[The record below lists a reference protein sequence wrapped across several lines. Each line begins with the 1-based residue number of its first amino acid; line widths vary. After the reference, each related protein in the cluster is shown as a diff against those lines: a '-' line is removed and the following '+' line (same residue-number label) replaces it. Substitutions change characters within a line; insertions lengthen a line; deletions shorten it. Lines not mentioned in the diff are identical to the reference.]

1 MESFRTEIENPIVQK
16 EIIDLEKKIYSFRN
30 GQIDDERFR
39 SLRLARGIYGQRQE
53 GVQMIR
59 IKLPYGKVTSEQ
71 LKRITEVSDKYS
83 TGRLHIT
90 TRQDIQIHYVS
101 LDRTPELWSELAKDD
116 ITLREA
122 CGNTVRNI
130 TGSEL
135 AGVDVNE
142 PFDVSPYAHGMFQYL
157 LRNPICQEMG
167 RKFKISFSSSDE
179 DTALSYLHDLG
190 FIPKIKD
197 GQKGFKVVFGGGLG
211 SQPAHA
217 ELLSEFIPVNQIVPT
232 AEGIIRIFDRY
243 GERAKRMKA
252 RMKFLIKEIGKDV
265 FLDLVEKEKKAIA
278 FETYEIDTTAFDG
291 PITAPLLEVPQVTI
305 DDATAYE
312 AWKASNVIAQKQ
324 AGYFAIGIKVLL
336 GDFYTDK
343 ARLLA
348 DLIKNYG
355 ANELRFSLRQNIVI
369 RNIKEENLPFFY
381 QELAKLDMV
390 ALGYNTIGDITACP
404 GTDTCNLGIASS
416 TGIADELEKV
426 IKAEYPKYSNNQE
439 IEIKISGCMNA
450 CGQHNMSAIGFQ
462 GMSINSGKLVAPA
475 LQVLLGGGRL
485 GNGEGRFAD
494 KVIKIPSRR
503 GPDALRLILNDFEA
517 NANGQSFL
525 NYYDAKG
532 EKYFYEFLKPLA
544 DVTNLTE
551 ADFVDW
557 GNADNYVKAVGVGEC
572 AGVVIDLVATLL
584 YEAKDKLTFAQE
596 AFEDKKWSDAIYL
609 AYAGF
614 VNGAKA
620 LLLAENQKTNH
631 HAGIIDLFDTV
642 FVETNKIQLAT
653 SFKELVYQIKENE
666 PSETFAKEYIA
677 TAIAF
682 FETIETYRALD
693 LSKA

>member
-609 AYAGF
+609 AYTGF

>member
-653 SFKELVYQIKENE
+653 SFKELVYKIRENE

>member
-1 MESFRTEIENPIVQK
+1 MQSFRDEIENPIVQK

-59 IKLPYGKVTSEQ
+59 IKLPYGKVSSEQ

-101 LDRTPELWSELAKDD
+101 LDRTPELWADLAKDD

-130 TGSEL
+130 TASEL
-135 AGVDVNE
+135 AGVDVDE
-142 PFDVSPYAHGMFQYL
+142 PFDVSPYAHGLFQYL

-167 RKFKISFSSSDE
+167 RKFKISFSSSDK

-190 FIPKIKD
+190 FIPKIVN
-197 GQKGFKVVFGGGLG
+197 GEKGFKIMLGGGLG
-211 SQPAHA
+211 SQPHHA
-217 ELLSEFIPVNQIVPT
+217 ELLSEFVPVNQIIPT
-232 AEGIIRIFDRY
+232 AEGIIRVFDRH
-243 GERAKRMKA
+243 GERTKRLKA
-252 RMKFLIKEIGKDV
+252 RLKFLVKELGRDE
-265 FLDLVEKEKKAIA
+265 FLRLVDEEKKALP
-278 FETYEIDTTAFDG
+278 FHSYEIDTTAFEG
-291 PITAPLLEVPQVTI
+291 AIAEPLLAVPSVTI
-305 DDATAYE
+305 DDVAAFE
-312 AWKASNVIAQKQ
+312 AWKKSNVIAQKQ
-324 AGYFAIGIKVLL
+324 AGYVAIGVKVSL

-343 ARLLA
+343 ARVLA

-369 RNIKEENLPFFY
+369 RNIKEENLAFFY
-381 QELAKLDMV
+381 QELAKLEMV
-390 ALGYNTIGDITACP
+390 TLGYDTIGDITACP

-416 TGIADELEKV
+416 TGIATELERV
-426 IKAEYPKYSNNQE
+426 LATEYPQYANNTG
-439 IEIKISGCMNA
+439 ITIKISGCMNA
-450 CGQHNMSAIGFQ
+450 CGQHNMAEIGFQ

-475 LQVLLGGGRL
+475 LQVLLGGGNL
-485 GNGEGRFAD
+485 GNGQGRFAD

-503 GPDALRLILNDFEA
+503 GPEALRSILNDFEA
-517 NANGQSFL
+517 NANGESFL

-532 EKYFYEFLKPLA
+532 ETYFFELLKPLS

-557 GNADNYVKAVGVGEC
+557 GNADNYVKAIGVGEC

-584 YEAKDKLTFAQE
+584 FEAKDKLTFSHEALQE
-596 AFEDKKWSDAIYL
+596 GKWSDSIYL
-609 AYAGF
+609 TYAGF

-620 LLLAENQKTNH
+620 LLLAEGQKTNT

-642 FVETNKIQLAT
+642 FVETNKIELGS
-653 SFKELVYQIKENE
+653 SFKDLVYQINKKE
-666 PSETFAKEYIA
+666 PSEAFAKAYIEQGV
-677 TAIAF
+677 AF
-682 FETIETYRALD
+682 FENIENYRAKD
-693 LSKA
+693 IANA